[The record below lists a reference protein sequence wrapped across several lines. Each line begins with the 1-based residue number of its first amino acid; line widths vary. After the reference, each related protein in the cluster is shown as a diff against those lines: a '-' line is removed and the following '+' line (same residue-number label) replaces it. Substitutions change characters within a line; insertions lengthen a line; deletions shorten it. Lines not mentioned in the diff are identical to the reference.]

1 MDPARRLIAGVA
13 SSLIPAFPQTH
24 STIRPILTICSEERI
39 PFQKMTFM
47 NTSES
52 ETGSSTRQKTAC
64 PRDRRSALEVAKNV
78 TFVLLIVNLMLVVPL
93 TVNLGMNGFDAV
105 IDITP
110 RGSEIR
116 RVTGAFRPCVVLWIS
131 AIGLSIGLRQ
141 LGKVPEDRHSP
152 SVSETG
158 NR

>member
-1 MDPARRLIAGVA
+1 
-13 SSLIPAFPQTH
+13 
-24 STIRPILTICSEERI
+24 
-39 PFQKMTFM
+39 M

-52 ETGSSTRQKTAC
+52 ESETKSSTCRKAVG
-64 PRDRRSALEVAKNV
+64 PAVGGGAVEVAKNV
-78 TFVLLIVNLMLVVPL
+78 IFFLLIVNLMLVVPL

-116 RVTGAFRPCVVLWIS
+116 RVTGAFRPCVILWIS

-141 LGKVPEDRHSP
+141 LGKVPKGRHPHSR
-152 SVSETG
+152 SVLQTG